1 MPCESS
7 AASTAGPETSARV
20 GTSGRLLPNRGSDR
34 LRHKARQE
42 GPVLLKRLIWKP
54 HRFECPRCGYKV
66 RLADA
71 WALAKISQGHDC
83 DEVERN

>member
-1 MPCESS
+1 M
-7 AASTAGPETSARV
+7 
-20 GTSGRLLPNRGSDR
+20 
-34 LRHKARQE
+34 
-42 GPVLLKRLIWKP
+42 LLKRLIWKP